1 MNLQLKQWIDG
12 TIGRGLAAINVVL
25 VRGVGLI
32 LKRDH
37 SLKESPDNILV
48 IKMLGLGSILMAM
61 DSLHAVKIKYPHAKL
76 ILMTGKGVAPGIEP
90 LQFFDEIWVHN
101 DKSIFKLVSSGFQ
114 LLFKS
119 WSLKKLWVV
128 DLEVYSVLTTL
139 FSAWT
144 MAQNRFGFQLNKV
157 HFRNYLNTHN
167 CYFNQ
172 FVTVTENYESLIQQ
186 MNVKQAI
193 PYIIQLGE
201 KHPKSVIDFIAINN
215 TCSDLGGNLRKIE
228 PALLKEII
236 DLILNQSQLKIA
248 LTGAPSDFDENDRF
262 VKTFG
267 FEHNERVKNIAGKL
281 SFKEYYEFLQFE
293 CKAMISIDSAP
304 LHMAMRLGLKTF
316 SLWGPINP
324 QQRFKF
330 ENQEKHSFHFL
341 HKNCSPCIH
350 LSDIVPCGG
359 NNHCMKDMKLIQ
371 IKEQILKLVSA

>member
-1 MNLQLKQWIDG
+1 MNLLLKQWIDG
-12 TIGRGLAAINVVL
+12 TIGRGLAAVNVVL
-25 VRGVGLI
+25 VRGIGII

-37 SLKESPDNILV
+37 SLKEAPESILV

-61 DSLHAVKIKYPHAKL
+61 DSLYALRLKYPNAKI

-90 LQFFDEIWVHN
+90 LNFFDEIWEHN
-101 DKSIFKLVSSGFQ
+101 DKSFFTLIISGFQ

-119 WSLKKLWVV
+119 WKLKKLWVV

-167 CYFNQ
+167 SYFNQ
-172 FVTVTENYESLIQQ
+172 FATVTENYEALVQQ
-186 MNVKQAI
+186 MNVKQAL
-193 PYIIQLGE
+193 PFIIRLQE
-201 KHPKSVIDFIAINN
+201 PKQIVNKQYIAINN

-228 PALLKEII
+228 SNLLNEII
-236 DLILNQSQLKIA
+236 EQILQNSNLNIA
-248 LTGAPSDFDENDRF
+248 LTGAPSDYKENEKF
-262 VKTFG
+262 IEQFG
-267 FEHNERVKNIAGKL
+267 FKSNERVKNIAGKL
-281 SFKEYYEFLQFE
+281 NFKEYYSFLQFE

-304 LHMAMRLGLKTF
+304 LHMAMRLGLSTF

-324 QQRFKF
+324 MQRFKF
-330 ENQEKHSFHFL
+330 ESQEKHSFHFL
-341 HKNCSPCIH
+341 QKTCSPCIH

-359 NNHCMKDMKLIQ
+359 NNHCMKDMEINQ
-371 IKEQILKLVSA
+371 IKIHLQRLISL